1 MNKLIT
7 LLFLVASFSLV
18 SQTID
23 IESHE
28 PLGVPAPAKAAGN
41 PSNFRASG
49 GGTVVVQNGNGVLGS
64 IYTQSKCGLDYK
76 SASQRIGQ
84 RFSPA
89 GVAQPAPFVIA
100 GIPAGAVIEK
110 AYLWAG
116 GSGNGAAQTSTLTGP
131 AGTFSY
137 PMSVVGSGADVCWS
151 YAGTYNYRA
160 DVTTAVSGNGTY
172 NISGLMVSTVTSGN
186 DMSGATLMV
195 IYSDPSAS
203 WAGHITLAD
212 GAIVVAGG
220 NAAYTQPLTP
230 ICGTP
235 LNGRAFSMID
245 DLQSA
250 GFTQTLNGTA
260 ATGTWNW
267 WNYFDVSTTFTNG
280 QTSSALSFVNS
291 SDCYAVMGYGT
302 YYQNTGC
309 ISCGFVVTAT
319 STPVT
324 CSACNGTASA
334 SVTPVGA
341 YTYTWAPSGGNA
353 ATATGLCAGNYT
365 VSVQNGATVKTQ
377 TVTVSS
383 ISPTITTAVS
393 QTSVSCFGSCT
404 GASTVAPS
412 GGTTPYTY
420 TWNPTGGNGSSA
432 SGLCAG
438 IYSVTIRDANT
449 CLSTKTLSIVQPSS
463 LTATSSQTN
472 VLCNGGS
479 TGSASVAVS
488 GGTGAYTYTWAPSGG
503 NASGATG
510 LAAGN
515 YTVTVKDANNCILTR
530 TFTITQPAVL
540 LSTPTQTNVL
550 CNGGSTGSAGVAV
563 SGGTGAY
570 TYSWSPSGGNSATAA
585 GLTAGAYTV
594 AVQDANACS
603 ITNTFVITQP
613 PALTAT
619 ASQTNI
625 LCNGGATGAASVSV
639 NGGIG
644 AYSYTWS
651 PSGGNAAGATGLIA
665 GTYSVITRD
674 ANNCTITRTVS
685 ITQPASLTASTTQ
698 TNVLCNGG
706 STGAAS
712 VSVSG
717 GTIPYSYT
725 WSPAG
730 GNSASVSSLS
740 NGTYTVSVS
749 DNNGCSLARTVAI
762 SQPAT
767 LSSTMTHT
775 DVSCHGGTDG
785 RASIAALGGTMPYS
799 YTWSPTGG
807 NASTASGLAAG
818 NYSVLVRDA
827 NLCATSSS
835 VSIAEPA
842 QFTVTASSTSVSCN
856 GQSTGSGTVAISGG
870 TIPYSYTWSPSGGN
884 SSTATGLAA
893 GVYTVTIKDANNC
906 STTKTLS
913 INEPA
918 PLTASTTQTHVACFG
933 QTTGLGNVNAGGGTL
948 PYTYTWTPTG
958 GNNALSNNLAA
969 GTYSVIV
976 RDGNSCSLTRTLT
989 ITQPAYITATSGQT
1003 NVFCTSGTTG
1013 AATISLSG
1021 GTGAYTYTWS
1031 PSGGNASSAANLPAG
1046 LYTVTAQDANGC
1058 SVSQSYTITE
1068 PGSYTVSAVTTSIS
1082 CFGGTGSASV
1092 SVAGGAGGYTY
1103 TWSPSG
1109 GNASNASG
1117 LTAGS
1122 YTVTISDA
1130 NNCPVSRT
1138 MAITQPASLTAV
1150 VSQTNVSCNAG
1161 TNGAASVAV
1170 TGGTLP
1176 YTYTWTPSGG
1186 NASSATG
1193 LPAGSYSVTVQD
1205 GNSCTRTSTV
1215 LITQP
1220 APFTLSTNTSS
1231 VSCFG
1236 QSTGAATLNV
1246 SGGTLPYTYTWSPS
1260 GGNASTA
1267 NGLAAGNYSIGIRD
1281 AYQCATTVTLSIAQ
1295 PAALSSVMTHTD
1307 VSCNGGSNGVATVSV
1322 SGGVA
1327 PYTYSWN
1334 PAGGNSSTATGL
1346 SSGTYSVL
1354 ITDANTCPLSHTV
1367 TVSEAGQFTVTVMS
1381 SSVTCSG
1388 LSNGSAT
1395 VALSGGTLPY
1405 SYTWSP
1411 SGGNAPT
1418 ASGLSAGTYS
1428 VLINDA
1434 NLCSRTITVNVAAPL
1449 PLTSVT
1455 SQTNSAC
1462 FGSNNGSATVTAN
1475 GGTGAYSYSWSP
1487 SGSSGASVSS
1497 LPPGSYTVTVSDINL
1512 CAVSKTLTIT
1522 EPSQYTVTASTNS
1535 VLCYGQSTGSATVAV
1550 SGNTPAYTYT
1560 WLPSG
1565 GNSAAASG
1573 LGVGVYTVN
1582 ILDQHNCALTKT
1594 LNIAQPTAL
1603 TGSISTSPSDCGAA
1617 NGSATVTLTGGQ
1629 IPYTYTWSPS
1639 GGNAAVSTG
1648 ISAVSYTCS
1657 VRDINNCPL
1666 SLSASVAVINPS
1678 LTLSA
1683 SNYSICPG
1691 SAASLFASGSSSY
1704 TWSPAGSLSSS
1715 TGATVTATPAATTSY
1730 SVTGANAFGCLVTN
1744 TLTLVVYA
1752 DPVISTSASSA
1763 SVCAGT
1769 TTTLTAS
1776 GASSYTWSPVA
1787 TLNNPNSS
1795 SPLATPLNTITYSVV
1810 ATNSLGCT
1818 GTGTI
1823 AVIVHQLPTVSAV
1836 SSPTAIC
1843 LNETALLT
1851 GSGALTYTW
1860 STNATGAT
1868 LTVSPSGNTVYTVT
1882 GSDANGCVNS
1892 GTVSVTVNQPPLVT
1906 ISAVSSV
1913 CGGQSA
1919 TLSAGGAITYLWN
1932 TTETSAAITVTPSTT
1947 TSYTVIGTSAEGCK
1961 DTSAY
1966 TVDVIITPTLAI
1978 SGPSV
1983 SCSGDEVTFTA
1994 SGSDTGYAWNTGDLT
2009 PSISYSFTG
2018 DTVLTVSS
2026 GISPCIGTASYTLT
2040 VHPLPAA
2047 SATASP
2053 ASVIYGTSSQL
2064 AGSGGGGYQWTPA
2077 TGLSCSTCVN
2087 PVAQPTASTVYTLEV
2102 TSEYG
2107 CKSYTT
2113 VLVEVDLICGEL
2125 FAPSAFSPNGD
2136 GNNETWTVYGNCIQT
2151 IQCDIFNR
2159 WGQKVF
2165 SITSPGEAWDGTLNG
2180 IAQNSGVFI
2189 YLVNATFING
2199 DTKSQKGNFTLVK

>member
-1 MNKLIT
+1 MGT
-7 LLFLVASFSLV
+7 PVLVK
-18 SQTID
+18 
-23 IESHE
+23 
-28 PLGVPAPAKAAGN
+28 PKAN
-41 PSNFRASG
+41 PSASRASA

-64 IYTQSKCGLDYK
+64 VYSQSKCGLNYA

-89 GVAQPAPFVIA
+89 GVAQPAPFVIG

-137 PMSVVGSGADVCWS
+137 PMSIVGSGPDVCWS

-160 DVTTAVSGNGTY
+160 DVTTAISGNGTY

-203 WAGHITLAD
+203 WAGNITLAD
-212 GAIVVAGG
+212 GAIVVGGG

-235 LNGRAFSMID
+235 VNGRAFSMVD
-245 DLQSA
+245 DLQSG

-260 ATGTWNW
+260 ATGSWNW
-267 WNYFDVSTTFTNG
+267 WNYFDVGTTFTTG
-280 QTSSALSFVNS
+280 QTSSAFNFANA

-309 ISCGFVVTAT
+309 VTCGFVVTAT
-319 STPVT
+319 TTPAT
-324 CSACNGTASA
+324 CSACNGTATA
-334 SVTPVGA
+334 SVTPAGA

-353 ATATGLCAGNYT
+353 ATATGLCAGTYT
-365 VSVQNGATVKTQ
+365 VSVQNGATIKTQ

-383 ISPTITTAVS
+383 ISPTITTVVS
-393 QTSVSCFGSCT
+393 QTSVSCFGACT
-404 GASTVAPS
+404 GASTLAPS
-412 GGTTPYTY
+412 GGTMPYTY
-420 TWNPTGGNGSSA
+420 TWVPGGGNSATA

-438 IYSVTIRDANT
+438 TYSVTIRDANS
-449 CLSTKTLSIVQPSS
+449 CLSTKTLSIAEPPN
-463 LTATSSQTN
+463 LTASSSQTN

-479 TGSASVAVS
+479 TGSASVTAS
-488 GGTGAYTYTWAPSGG
+488 GGTGAYTYSWAPTGG

-510 LAAGN
+510 LSAGN
-515 YTVTVKDANNCILTR
+515 YTLTVKDANNCVLTR
-530 TFTITQPAVL
+530 TFTITQPSAL
-540 LSTPTQTNVL
+540 ASTPTQTNVV
-550 CNGGSTGSAGVAV
+550 CNGGNTGSASVAV

-570 TYSWSPSGGNSATAA
+570 TYSWSPSGGSAASAT
-585 GLTAGAYTV
+585 GLTAGSYTV
-594 AVQDANACS
+594 SVRDANACS
-603 ITNTFVITQP
+603 LSNAFLITQP

-619 ASQTNI
+619 TTQTNI
-625 LCNGGATGAASVSV
+625 LCSGAATGAASVSV
-639 NGGIG
+639 SGGTG
-644 AYSYTWS
+644 TYSYTWS
-651 PSGGNAAGATGLIA
+651 PSGGNAAGANGLTA
-665 GTYSVITRD
+665 GTYSVISLD
-674 ANNCTITRTVS
+674 ANGCTLTKTLA
-685 ITQPASLTASTTQ
+685 ITQPAGLTASVTQ

-706 STGAAS
+706 NTGAAS
-712 VSVSG
+712 VSISG
-717 GTIPYSYT
+717 GTIPYTYT

-730 GNSASVSSLS
+730 GNAATASSLTS
-740 NGTYTVSVS
+740 GTYTVFVS
-749 DNNGCSLARTVAI
+749 DNNGCSLTRTVAI
-762 SQPAT
+762 SQPAL

-775 DVSCHGGTDG
+775 DVSCYGGTDG
-785 RASIAALGGTMPYS
+785 RASLAVIGGTMPYS
-799 YTWSPTGG
+799 YTWSPSGG

-818 NYSVLVRDA
+818 TYSVLVRDA
-827 NLCATSSS
+827 NLCVTSNS
-835 VSIAEPA
+835 VSIAEPT
-842 QFTVTASSTSVSCN
+842 QFTVTALSTSVSCN

-870 TIPYSYTWSPSGGN
+870 TIPYSYTWSPGGGN
-884 SSTATGLAA
+884 GATAAGLAA

-906 STTKTLS
+906 STTRTVS
-913 INEPA
+913 INEPV
-918 PLTASTTQTHVACFG
+918 PLTAGTTQTNVACFG
-933 QTTGLGNVNAGGGTL
+933 QATGSGNVNAAGGTSG
-948 PYTYTWTPTG
+948 YTYTWTPAG
-958 GNNALSNNLAA
+958 GNNALSSSLAA
-969 GTYSVIV
+969 GAYSVMV
-976 RDGNSCSLTRTLT
+976 KDANGCSLTRTLS
-989 ITQPAYITATSGQT
+989 ITQPASITVTPGQT

-1021 GTGAYTYTWS
+1021 GTGAYTYTWL
-1031 PSGGNASSAANLPAG
+1031 PSGGNASTAANLSAG

-1068 PGSYTVSAVTTSIS
+1068 PGSYTVSAVTASIT

-1092 SVAGGAGGYTY
+1092 SVAGGAGAYIY

-1109 GNASNASG
+1109 GNAASASG
-1117 LTAGS
+1117 LTAGT

-1138 MAITQPASLTAV
+1138 LTITQPSSLTAV

-1161 TNGAASVAV
+1161 ANGAASVAV

-1176 YTYTWTPSGG
+1176 YTYTWSPSGG

-1193 LPAGSYSVTVQD
+1193 LPAGTYSVTIQD
-1205 GNSCTRTSTV
+1205 GNSCLRTSTV

-1220 APFTLSTNTSS
+1220 AAFALSAVTSS
-1231 VSCFG
+1231 VGCFG
-1236 QSTGAATLNV
+1236 QSTGSATLNV

-1260 GGNASTA
+1260 GGNAPTA
-1267 NGLAAGNYSIGIRD
+1267 GGLAAGTYSVGIRD
-1281 AYQCATTVTLSIAQ
+1281 ASQCATTISLSIAQ
-1295 PAALSSVMTHTD
+1295 PSALSSVMTHTD
-1307 VSCNGGSNGVATVSV
+1307 VSCNGGSNGVAAVSL
-1322 SGGVA
+1322 SGGVT
-1327 PYTYSWN
+1327 PYTYSWS
-1334 PAGGNSSTATGL
+1334 PAGGSGSTATGL

-1354 ITDANTCPLSHTV
+1354 MTDANSCQLSHTV
-1367 TVSEAGQFTVTVMS
+1367 TVNEAGQFTITVS
-1381 SSVTCSG
+1381 GSSVTCSG

-1418 ASGLSAGTYS
+1418 ANGLSAGTYS
-1428 VLINDA
+1428 VLIRDA
-1434 NLCSRTITVNVAAPL
+1434 NLCSKTVTVGIAAPL
-1449 PLTSVT
+1449 PLTSAT

-1462 FGSNNGSATVTAN
+1462 FGSNNGSAAVTAS

-1487 SGSSGASVSS
+1487 SVSSGASASS
-1497 LPPGSYTVTVSDINL
+1497 LSPGSYTVTVSDINL
-1512 CAVSKTLTIT
+1512 CSATSILTIT
-1522 EPSQYTVTASTNS
+1522 EPAQYTVSASTGS
-1535 VLCYGQSTGSATVAV
+1535 VLCYGQSTGSATVSV

-1565 GNSAAASG
+1565 GNSATASG
-1573 LGVGVYTVN
+1573 LGVGAYTVN
-1582 ILDQHNCALTKT
+1582 ILDQHNCAVTKT
-1594 LNIAQPTAL
+1594 LNIVQPAVL
-1603 TGSISTSPSDCGAA
+1603 SGSISTSASDCGTA
-1617 NGSATVTLTGGQ
+1617 NGSATVTVNGGQ
-1629 IPYTYTWSPS
+1629 LPYTYTWSPA

-1648 ISAVSYTCS
+1648 ISTGSYTCS
-1657 VRDINNCPL
+1657 VRDANNCPL
-1666 SLSASVAVINPS
+1666 SLTASVAVINPS
-1678 LTLSA
+1678 LTLTA
-1683 SNYSICPG
+1683 SNYSICSG
-1691 SAASLFASGSSSY
+1691 SATSLFANGSSSY

-1715 TGATVTATPAATTSY
+1715 TGATVTATPAATTIY
-1730 SVTGANAFGCLVTN
+1730 SVTGANAFGCLVAN
-1744 TLTLVVYA
+1744 TLTVVVYA
-1752 DPVISTSASSA
+1752 DPVISLSSSSA

-1769 TTTLTAS
+1769 TTTLTAG
-1776 GASSYTWSPVA
+1776 GANTYTWSPV
-1787 TLNNPNSS
+1787 TGLNNPNSS
-1795 SPLATPLNTITYSVV
+1795 NPLATLLNTVTYSVV
-1810 ATNSLGCT
+1810 ATNSLGCI
-1818 GTGTI
+1818 GTGSITI
-1823 AVIVHQLPTVSAV
+1823 TVNPLPTVSAA

-1851 GSGALTYTW
+1851 GSGASTYTW

-1868 LTVSPSGNTVYTVT
+1868 LTVSPSGSTVYTVT

-1906 ISAVSSV
+1906 VSAVSSV
-1913 CGGQSA
+1913 CRGQSA
-1919 TLSAGGAITYLWN
+1919 TLSAGGASSYLWN
-1932 TTETSAAITVTPSTT
+1932 TAETSAAITVTPSVT
-1947 TSYTVIGTSAEGCK
+1947 TSYTVIGISPEGCK
-1961 DTSAY
+1961 DTSVY
-1966 TVDVIITPTLAI
+1966 TIGVIITPTLAI

-1994 SGSDTGYAWNTGDLT
+1994 SGSDTGYTWNTGDLT
-2009 PSISYSFTG
+2009 PAISHSFTG

-2026 GISPCIGTASYTLT
+2026 GISPCIGTASYSFT

-2064 AGSGGGGYQWTPA
+2064 TGSGGGAYQWTPA
-2077 TGLSCSTCVN
+2077 TGLSCSACAN

-2136 GNNETWTVYGNCIQT
+2136 GYNETWTVYGNCIQT

-2180 IAQNSGVFI
+2180 IPQNSGVFV
-2189 YLVNATFING
+2189 YMVNATFING